1 MLERESM
8 DLYTALKSFLEKN
21 KDEQKIL
28 ELFKR
33 IRVMQNNGIQ
43 LKEAIIRASTEPEKQ
58 IKAQV
63 STKNLHIDNIP
74 AYLAIRHRAKLLKL
88 RAEGYGYGK
97 IAKILAQRN
106 VYNKKT
112 GKAFSRSTIRRA
124 LKLLERK

>member
-1 MLERESM
+1 M